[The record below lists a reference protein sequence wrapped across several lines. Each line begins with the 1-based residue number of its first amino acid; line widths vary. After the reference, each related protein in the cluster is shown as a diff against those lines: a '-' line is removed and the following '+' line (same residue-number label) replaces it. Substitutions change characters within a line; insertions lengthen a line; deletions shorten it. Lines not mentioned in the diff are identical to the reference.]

1 MQPRWRKRTLEEDG
15 AAFLGGYDRYDLWL
29 LHSNSLR
36 VVWGVASSQWDTYY
50 VPDKAFYHKEEG
62 RPRGEDLAMILQYVR
77 LFAPDAA
84 SKLKLVE
91 EHT

>member
-1 MQPRWRKRTLEEDG
+1 MQPRWNKRTLEEDG

-29 LHSNSLR
+29 LHGTLLR
-36 VVWGVASSQWDTYY
+36 VVWGVATSEWDTYY
-50 VPDKAFYHKEEG
+50 AGEHDFYHKEAG
-62 RPRGEDLAMILQYVR
+62 RPQDEDFAMILQYVR